1 MPPRKK
7 PISTSTPSAPLPP
20 PNESHPSYSQLS
32 STLSQLPLR
41 PHSTSYHQFFN
52 SPLSAPPKKKQKLTT
67 ESESEVKWEVE
78 VIQEKLLDW
87 FEGKREERKMP
98 WRKDVRVDE
107 MSKKERSQRGYEVR
121 SIRARQQSYSRF
133 LTLLRIHS
141 VLQVWVSEVSSL
153 SSSSRSQS
161 IVLKRLPKVDHV
173 TTNPSSDSYCLL
185 QSMDHCV
192 PNGQTPLRSD
202 TRRSQFNLDWIRILF
217 ESETIV

>member
-1 MPPRKK
+1 
-7 PISTSTPSAPLPP
+7 
-20 PNESHPSYSQLS
+20 
-32 STLSQLPLR
+32 
-41 PHSTSYHQFFN
+41 
-52 SPLSAPPKKKQKLTT
+52 
-67 ESESEVKWEVE
+67 

-107 MSKKERSQRGYEVR
+107 MSKTERSQRGYEVR

-153 SSSSRSQS
+153 SSSSRSQNN
-161 IVLKRLPKVDHV
+161 VLKRLPKVDHV

-202 TRRSQFNLDWIRILF
+202 TRRSQFDLDWVGILF
-217 ESETIV
+217 ESETIVRGE